1 MKTRLV
7 GFFVALSVLSA
18 GMAFGQGQ
26 PGGQNRQRLRENLA
40 TLRLLRLTKALDLS
54 EEQAAKVFPAV
65 NRLEREKMKIQRDM
79 TADIQKL
86 RRLVAE
92 AAPKEADISST
103 IKSIKAAQQLARQ
116 KDDELESYLD
126 ASLST
131 VQKAKY
137 VLFQIEFYRM
147 LEQSLERGRAVRGM
161 SQGAPIKK

>member
-79 TADIQKL
+79 TADIQ
-86 RRLVAE
+86 
-92 AAPKEADISST
+92 
-103 IKSIKAAQQLARQ
+103 
-116 KDDELESYLD
+116 
-126 ASLST
+126 
-131 VQKAKY
+131 
-137 VLFQIEFYRM
+137 
-147 LEQSLERGRAVRGM
+147 
-161 SQGAPIKK
+161 